1 MKKVAAVL
9 CLVLFLTGCTG
20 KRGEMDRAM
29 GLRAKLLGCLEC
41 SFDVTITADY
51 GDELYTFGMSCVGDN
66 DGSIQ
71 FTVTQPETIAGITGS
86 ISAEGGKLTF
96 DDTALSFELLADGQ
110 VTPVSGPWI
119 LMKTLMGGYLTDC
132 VVEEDLLHLDIDDS
146 YEDDAL
152 HLDIWLDQEDKP
164 VQAEINYDG
173 RRIVTMEVANFV
185 IS

>member
-152 HLDIWLDQEDKP
+152 HLDIWLDQNDVP
-164 VQAEINYDG
+164 VQTEINYDG
-173 RRIVTMEVANFV
+173 RQIVTMEVVNFV